1 MSKAIRAGVLAL
13 AAGLTGCGTPGP
25 PQPPSLMLP
34 APVTNISAVRT
45 GDQVTLT
52 WAMPRRTTDKVLL
65 KGLIPIHICRK
76 EDNGP
81 CATAAD
87 MRLAP
92 DKEGSFTETLR
103 GGLATGAPRP
113 LRYFVELK
121 NERGRSAGL
130 SNAAEVLAGQA
141 PAAVTGF
148 TADLRRDGVVLR
160 WTAGPSGEAIRLHRT
175 WLNPPAK
182 KKSASPNE
190 APPEPVEQNLLV
202 AKDEGRAVD
211 KSITFGHQYEYRA
224 QRIARVAVDGKT
236 LELAGPLSA
245 AVRIDAEDVF
255 PPAVPTGLAAVATPA
270 GNGGAASIDLNWQP
284 VSDANLA
291 GYFVYRRE
299 RDQPWQRIS
308 GDKPLVPPAFHDAD
322 VQAGHRYVYAVSAV
336 SQTGHESARSANAEE
351 TVPNE

>member
-13 AAGLTGCGTPGP
+13 AAGLAGCGTPGP

-34 APVTNISAVRT
+34 APVTDLSAVRT

-65 KGLIPIHICRK
+65 KDLIPVHVCR
-76 EDNGP
+76 EEAGGA
-81 CATAAD
+81 CETAAD

-92 DKEGSFTETLR
+92 GKDGSFTETLR

-121 NERGRSAGL
+121 NERGRSAGA
-130 SNAAEVLAGQA
+130 SNPAEVLAGQS
-141 PAAVTGF
+141 PAAVSGF
-148 TADLRRDGVVLR
+148 TAELRRDGVVLR
-160 WTAGPSGEAIRLHRT
+160 WNAGQSDEAVRLHRV
-175 WLNPPAK
+175 WLNPPLK
-182 KKSASPNE
+182 KHENLAAP
-190 APPEPVEQNLLV
+190 PPEPVEQNLLV
-202 AKDEGRAVD
+202 AKDEGRALD
-211 KSITFGHQYEYRA
+211 KAVSFGHQYQYQA
-224 QRIARVAVDGKT
+224 QRIARVDLDGKT

-245 AVRIDAEDVF
+245 VVRVDVDDVF
-255 PPAVPTGLAAVATPA
+255 PPSVPTGLAAVATPA
-270 GNGGAASIDLNWQP
+270 ANGAPASIDLNWQP

-299 RDQPWQRIS
+299 GDQPWQRIS

-322 VQAGHRYVYAVSAV
+322 VQAGHTFDYAVSAV
-336 SQTGHESARSANAEE
+336 SQTGHESARSGNAEE